1 MGPLAWLGRQRSRA
15 VAGMVLVALALP
27 PLGQLLRPYV
37 TEAVIVLLAISFMRV
52 DLGAFARHLRRPALV
67 LAATGWSLLA
77 VPGIV
82 ALVCLA
88 TGVDTALPGLFLA
101 LMLQTATSP
110 MMAAPAFAALLGLDA
125 ALVLAVLLVASIAT
139 PISAPFVVAVLE
151 LPLSLSPFDLG
162 VKLLAIFAGSAALG
176 LLARRLLGAG
186 RLARYEDEIDGVNIV
201 TLFVFISAVVGDVG
215 VRFIGDPL
223 LMLGLLVLAFAVFV
237 ALGLATHLLFMK
249 AGPGSAFALAIVV
262 SLKNIGLMLAAT
274 GGAVPELA
282 WLYFAVSQF
291 PIYLA
296 PLLLQPLARRIT
308 VSAAAPKDR
317 PRTRDRNRS

>member
-15 VAGMVLVALALP
+15 VAGMLLVALALP
-27 PLGQLLRPYV
+27 PLGPLLRPYV

-88 TGVDTALPGLFLA
+88 TGVDTALPRLFLA

-151 LPLSLSPFDLG
+151 LPLSLAPFDLG

-186 RLARYEDEIDGVNIV
+186 RLARCEDEIDGVNIV

-223 LMLGLLVLAFAVFV
+223 PMLGLVVLAFAVFV

-249 AGPGSAFALAIVV
+249 AGPGSAFALAIAV